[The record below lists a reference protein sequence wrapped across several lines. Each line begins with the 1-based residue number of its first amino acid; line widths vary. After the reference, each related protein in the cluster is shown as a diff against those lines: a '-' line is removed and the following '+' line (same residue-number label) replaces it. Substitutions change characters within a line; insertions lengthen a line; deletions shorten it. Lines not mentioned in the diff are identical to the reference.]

1 MRMDQT
7 NQDGEHVIFCNFNY
21 FVLASSNKNV
31 DIYFSGYCAFLKLPS
46 SGMLK
51 VKIFESQMTLRL
63 LETLSGN
70 NSTMVTRGK
79 NKDSLYSG
87 K

>member
-31 DIYFSGYCAFLKLPS
+31 DIDFSGYYAFLK
-46 SGMLK
+46 
-51 VKIFESQMTLRL
+51 
-63 LETLSGN
+63 
-70 NSTMVTRGK
+70 
-79 NKDSLYSG
+79 
-87 K
+87 